1 MEVPMRRLSLIRLPL
16 ISLALI
22 TSPLAST
29 SGAVTA
35 PSEQSS
41 GPVIASGRLLDSS
54 GRPTPGAVELLAWPP
69 AETQQVGQEVAL
81 IPVAQTQAGP
91 DGRFTLRTPDSPQ
104 LAALAAPNGGYLNL
118 ELHALSGGTIEE
130 THFSRYLAQESGF
143 GVLDADR
150 PQGTW
155 LARPDEAAEPVTVRF
170 QRPSDTRAQSVDQ
183 STRFPVLGGNGCY
196 GQKLVEKSASDTV
209 IGELRTEPDTR
220 AGKFVYGKTADS
232 DISVALRTGGG
243 NWSLSG
249 EHHVANSGG
258 TAVTQNAGRDQ
269 HMTVL
274 SSFEYGRYETICPS
288 GKQEKVMPLGWRG
301 GGLATRPTP
310 HRGCSYTPELRLFR
324 FGNNG
329 EFKRDTERAVTW
341 GGAANAF
348 GASLSAR
355 SGYSQFVHADWK
367 FGSESEHLLCGDD
380 ANPSKS
386 SHIFAGHSTPA
397 EANCRTGRPC

>member
-35 PSEQSS
+35 PAQQSS
-41 GPVIASGRLLDSS
+41 GPVIASGRLLDTSS
-54 GRPTPGAVELLAWPP
+54 RPTPGTVELLAWPP
-69 AETQQVGQEVAL
+69 AESQQVGQEVAL
-81 IPVAQTQAGP
+81 VPVAQTQSGS
-91 DGRFTLRTPDSPQ
+91 DGRFTLRAADSPV
-104 LAALAAPNGGYLNL
+104 LAALAAANGGYVNL
-118 ELHALSGGTIEE
+118 ELHALSGGSVEE
-130 THFSRYLAQESGF
+130 THFSRYLSPSS
-143 GVLDADR
+143 LDAKR
-150 PQGTW
+150 PQATW

-170 QRPSDTRAQSVDQ
+170 QRPSGMRAQAVDGSVKLPAQ
-183 STRFPVLGGNGCY
+183 GGCAG
-196 GQKLVEKSASDTV
+196 LRLLEKTASDTV
-209 IGELRTEPDTR
+209 VGELRTEPDTK
-220 AGKFVYGKTADS
+220 AAKFVYGKTADS

-249 EHHVANSGG
+249 EHHVANSAGS
-258 TAVTQNAGRDQ
+258 AVTQNAGRDQ

-288 GKQEKVMPLGWRG
+288 GRQEKVMPLGWRG

-310 HRGCSYTPELRLFR
+310 HRGCSSAPELRLFR
-324 FGNNG
+324 FGDNG
-329 EFKRDTERAVTW
+329 EFKRDRERAVSW
-341 GGAANAF
+341 GGAASVF

-367 FGSESEHLLCGDD
+367 FGSEPEHLLCGDD
-380 ANPSKS
+380 GNPSES
-386 SHIFAGHSTPA
+386 SHIFAGHSTPS
-397 EANCRTGRPC
+397 EARCQVGRPC